1 MDGSGMGW
9 QEAVISAVAIAFLFG
24 GVVIVLI
31 GGMRVAQ
38 TKIQAEASTE
48 HTMMVRTLAEEST
61 AAQRNL
67 ASEITEVRLSMFDVR
82 DRLTAIERMMTDVG

>member
-1 MDGSGMGW
+1 MDGSNLGW

-24 GVVIVLI
+24 GVVVVLV

-48 HTMMVRTLAEEST
+48 HTMMVRKLAEEST
-61 AAQRNL
+61 VAQRNM
-67 ASEITEVRLSMFDVR
+67 ATEITEVRLAMADIR
-82 DRLTAIERMMTDVG
+82 DRLTAIERMMSEVG

>member
-1 MDGSGMGW
+1 MGW

-24 GVVIVLI
+24 GVVVVLV

-48 HTMMVRTLAEEST
+48 HTMMVRKLAEEST
-61 AAQRNL
+61 VAQRNM
-67 ASEITEVRLSMFDVR
+67 ASEITEMRLAMVEVR
-82 DRLTAIERMMTDVG
+82 DRLTAIERMMTEVG

>member
-1 MDGSGMGW
+1 MDGSNLGW

-24 GVVIVLI
+24 GVVVVLV

-48 HTMMVRTLAEEST
+48 HTMMVRKLAEEST
-61 AAQRNL
+61 MAQRNM
-67 ASEITEVRLSMFDVR
+67 ATEITEVRLAMADIR
-82 DRLTAIERMMTDVG
+82 DRLTAIERMMSEVG